1 MVNEKLYH
9 GEKTTKSYQGGAL
22 MEVYAG
28 LDLHSTNTYVA
39 MIDGENKVLYKQRHR
54 NDVPAILSAL
64 DPFKK
69 DIQGVVVESTYNWYW
84 LVDALMEAGYL
95 VHLAN
100 VSAIKQ
106 YEGLKQVDDRRSSLW
121 LANLLRLNILP
132 TGYIYPKEERPT
144 RDLLRKRLQLVR
156 NRTSHVVSVKNILA
170 RNLGVRMKS
179 NDIKKLRASEVRA
192 LFPDKEMRLMIMSSV
207 GLIQHCQE
215 EIDAIEKL
223 IAKKVKIRKEFAKL
237 LTVPGVGE
245 ILGLTIM
252 LEVGHIDRFPTVGD
266 YSSYCRCIRSIRTS
280 NGKVTGYGNSKN
292 GNKYLAWAYVEAAN
306 SARRWHEAIR
316 NFYERK
322 RAKTNKIVAIK
333 TVSHK
338 LARASYYVMRDAV
351 DYDQTR
357 FA

>member
-1 MVNEKLYH
+1 
-9 GEKTTKSYQGGAL
+9 

-54 NDVPAILSAL
+54 NEISAILSAIE
-64 DPFKK
+64 PFKK
-69 DIQGVVVESTYNWYW
+69 DIRGVVVESTYNWYW
-84 LVDALMEAGYL
+84 LVDALMDAGYQ

-106 YEGLKQVDDRRSSLW
+106 YEGLKQIDDRRSSLW

-156 NRTSHVVSVKNILA
+156 HRTSHVLSVKNILA
-170 RNLGVRMKS
+170 RNLGIRMKTY
-179 NDIKKLRASEVRA
+179 DIKKLKASEIRT
-192 LFPDKEMRLMIMSSV
+192 LFPDKEMRLAVMSSM
-207 GLIQHCQE
+207 GLIQHLEE
-215 EIDAIEKL
+215 EIDGIEKL
-223 IAKKVKIRKEFAKL
+223 ITKKLKIRKEFTKL
-237 LTVPGVGE
+237 LTVPGIGE
-245 ILGLTIM
+245 ILGITIM
-252 LEVGHIDRFPTVGD
+252 LEVGRIDRFPTVGD

-292 GNKYLAWAYVEAAN
+292 GNKYLSWAYVEAAN
-306 SARRWHEAIR
+306 YARRYHETVR
-316 NFYERK
+316 TYYERK
-322 RAKTNKIVAIK
+322 MAKTNKIVAIK

-338 LARASYYVMRDAV
+338 LARASYYVMRDGV
-351 DYDQTR
+351 DYDQAR
-357 FA
+357 LFA

>member
-1 MVNEKLYH
+1 
-9 GEKTTKSYQGGAL
+9 

-39 MIDGENKVLYKQRHR
+39 MINEDNKVLYKQRHS
-54 NDVPAILSAL
+54 NDVPTILSAL

-84 LVDALMEAGYL
+84 LVDALMDAGYR

-106 YEGLKQVDDRRSSLW
+106 YEGLKQIDDRRSSLW

-144 RDLLRKRLQLVR
+144 RDLLRKRLHLVR
-156 NRTSHVVSVKNILA
+156 HRTSHILSVKNILA

-179 NDIKKLRASEVRA
+179 EEVKKLNTSEIKT
-192 LFPDKEMRLMIMSSV
+192 LFPDPEMRVAVAASV
-207 GLIQHCQE
+207 GLIHHLE
-215 EIDAIEKL
+215 KEIEGIEAMITRK
-223 IAKKVKIRKEFAKL
+223 IKVRKEFIKL
-237 LTVPGVGE
+237 LTMPGIGQ

-266 YSSYCRCIRSIRTS
+266 YSSYCRCVRSIRTS
-280 NGKVTGYGNSKN
+280 NGKITGYGNRKS
-292 GNKYLAWAYVEAAN
+292 GNKYLSWAYVEAAN
-306 SARRWHEAIR
+306 FARRFHEVVR
-316 NFYERK
+316 SYYEKKLAR
-322 RAKTNKIVAIK
+322 TNRIVAIK
-333 TVSHK
+333 AVSHK
-338 LARASYYVMRDAV
+338 LARASYYVMRDTV
-351 DYDQTR
+351 DYDQAR
-357 FA
+357 LFG